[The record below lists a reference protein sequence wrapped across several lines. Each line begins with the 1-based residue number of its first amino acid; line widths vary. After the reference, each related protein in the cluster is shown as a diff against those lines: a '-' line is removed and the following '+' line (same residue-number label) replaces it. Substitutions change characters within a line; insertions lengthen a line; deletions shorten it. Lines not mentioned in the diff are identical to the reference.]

1 MCMDDDH
8 INLEPFF
15 RDNIS
20 LKLAFE
26 DGKIATG
33 KKSRAFVDEKLPILK
48 SILSKR
54 EVRAPG
60 MFYTSGLPDMPL
72 HHFSENEWTARL
84 CGCLQESELN
94 CTFKYTTDDCRVS
107 TFAKTQRVAT
117 NIEDPVQCYPF
128 IGAPDI
134 TVSTQNSILVSRA
147 DSNEVY
153 TSGEESIE
161 NKKQCEP
168 QCGDLPA

>member
-48 SILSKR
+48 SILSNVKCEHQGCFTLR
-54 EVRAPG
+54 DYLTCHSITSVRMNGQQGYVVAFKNLNLIVHSNIPQTTVE
-60 MFYTSGLPDMPL
+60 FRRLPRHSAWQRISKILFNVTLSLVPL
-72 HHFSENEWTARL
+72 ISPLVH
-84 CGCLQESELN
+84 
-94 CTFKYTTDDCRVS
+94 K
-107 TFAKTQRVAT
+107 
-117 NIEDPVQCYPF
+117 
-128 IGAPDI
+128 
-134 TVSTQNSILVSRA
+134 TVS
-147 DSNEVY
+147 
-153 TSGEESIE
+153 
-161 NKKQCEP
+161 
-168 QCGDLPA
+168 

>member
-72 HHFSENEWTARL
+72 ITSVRMNGQQGYVVAFKNLNLIVHSNIPQTTVEFRRL
-84 CGCLQESELN
+84 PRHS
-94 CTFKYTTDDCRVS
+94 
-107 TFAKTQRVAT
+107 AWQRISKILFNVT
-117 NIEDPVQCYPF
+117 LSLVPLISPLVHK
-128 IGAPDI
+128 
-134 TVSTQNSILVSRA
+134 TVS
-147 DSNEVY
+147 
-153 TSGEESIE
+153 
-161 NKKQCEP
+161 
-168 QCGDLPA
+168 